1 MFLQDYYQQIVSLK
15 KLDVLQLDF
24 GQKPYTPELIDEYF
38 ETRDQRKASKTS
50 SKKMIGS
57 ITAEYFRSK
66 IEECLQQYPDYK
78 VSENNVYVKGCHIE
92 FDFLILKS
100 DALKQGGVPVYKA
113 DDVVAVL
120 ECKSNGIYHEYYR
133 GKDDQKQKDTYDLK
147 NFVDAYLKLL
157 KENKQIK
164 MGYMSLSENA
174 PQCIIGKSNFI
185 YGMLLYV
192 HDKFKEKELSYNG
205 KWYYYI
211 SRCHFTAKKKDI
223 YSSDQQ
229 WTEFISNLIP

>member
-1 MFLQDYYQQIVSLK
+1 MAS
-15 KLDVLQLDF
+15 DF
-24 GQKPYTPELIDEYF
+24 
-38 ETRDQRKASKTS
+38 
-50 SKKMIGS
+50 

-133 GKDDQKQKDTYDLK
+133 GKDDQTQKDTYDLK

-164 MGYMSLSENA
+164 MGY
-174 PQCIIGKSNFI
+174 IIFPDATFQQKRKI
-185 YGMLLYV
+185 YIVQINNGLNLYQ
-192 HDKFKEKELSYNG
+192 
-205 KWYYYI
+205 I
-211 SRCHFTAKKKDI
+211 
-223 YSSDQQ
+223 
-229 WTEFISNLIP
+229 